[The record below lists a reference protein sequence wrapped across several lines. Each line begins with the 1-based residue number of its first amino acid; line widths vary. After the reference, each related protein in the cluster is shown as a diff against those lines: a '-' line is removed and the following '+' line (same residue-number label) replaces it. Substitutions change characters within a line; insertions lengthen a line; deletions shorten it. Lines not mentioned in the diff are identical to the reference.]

1 MLRPLSVVSEST
13 VARYTELDP
22 DVRLML
28 AVREDDS
35 AAFERLVSQY
45 QRRLLTVLQHW
56 LGNHDLAEDL
66 VQEVFLR
73 VFRAR
78 KNYKPTARFS
88 TWIFTIAHNVA
99 RNARRTLARRREVHM
114 QQQTTESQELA
125 TLEELAK
132 AASGMMPTRQLD
144 KREMS
149 DVVNMAIGLLNERQR
164 MAVLLCK
171 FEGMSYVDIADTM
184 GMTPSAVKSL
194 LSRARGN
201 LRDALE
207 PYLRRGLPPSAVQGS
222 GNQTGVDQN
231 GGTPGENQ
239 E

>member
-1 MLRPLSVVSEST
+1 
-13 VARYTELDP
+13 
-22 DVRLML
+22 ML

-78 KNYKPTARFS
+78 KNYEPTARFS

>member
-1 MLRPLSVVSEST
+1 VVSDST

-28 AVREDDS
+28 AVREGDS
-35 AAFERLVSQY
+35 AAFEQLVSRY
-45 QRRLLTVLQHW
+45 QGRLLTVLQHW
-56 LGNHDLAEDL
+56 LGSRDQAEDL

-78 KNYKPTARFS
+78 EKYQPAARFS

-114 QQQTTESQELA
+114 QQQTTESRELA

-132 AASGMMPTRQLD
+132 AASGLMPTRQLD

-149 DVVNMAIGLLNERQR
+149 DVVNLAIGSLNDRQR

-171 FEGMSYVDIADTM
+171 FEGMSYDDIAGTM
-184 GMTPSAVKSL
+184 DLTPSAVKSL
-194 LSRARGN
+194 LSRARTN
-201 LRDALE
+201 LRESLE
-207 PYLRRGLPPSAVQGS
+207 PYLQRGLPPSEKP
-222 GNQTGVDQN
+222 N
-231 GGTPGENQ
+231 GENQ
-239 E
+239 S